1 MDLSKIERPKICEE
15 GLVDEIVIDAE
26 VEGVGTGLGWVAVTD
41 PIQPIWYD
49 LKGLILHII

>member
-1 MDLSKIERPKICEE
+1 MDFSEIEGTEICEE
-15 GLVDEIVIDAE
+15 GLVDEVVVDAE

-41 PIQPIWYD
+41 PIEPIWYD